1 MRHCFGRLPRRE
13 SVDPVSFRDISV
25 IHLLRYI
32 GRSWQHM
39 ALGHAAAVTSHLM
52 TETNMLP
59 VTDVETTIIFRAI
72 FVYSVKMM
80 EHLFMLPDFGTT
92 YMQLKNQTCTY
103 SAHKVAVLNSTSV
116 LLCTPECFQLES
128 FLYP

>member
-1 MRHCFGRLPRRE
+1 
-13 SVDPVSFRDISV
+13 
-25 IHLLRYI
+25 
-32 GRSWQHM
+32 M
-39 ALGHAAAVTSHLM
+39 ALGHAAAVTSHMM

-80 EHLFMLPDFGTT
+80 EHLFMLPDFGTI
-92 YMQLKNQTCTY
+92 YMQLQNQTCTY

>member
-1 MRHCFGRLPRRE
+1 
-13 SVDPVSFRDISV
+13 
-25 IHLLRYI
+25 
-32 GRSWQHM
+32 M
-39 ALGHAAAVTSHLM
+39 ALGHAAAVTSHMM

-80 EHLFMLPDFGTT
+80 EHLFMLPALGTT
-92 YMQLKNQTCTY
+92 YMQLNNQTCTY
-103 SAHKVAVLNSTSV
+103 YAHKVAVLNSTSV
-116 LLCTPECFQLES
+116 LLCFLLES